1 MKKKSIIS
9 RRLCRS
15 NDDQI
20 EKNLL
25 ILSLPIPLIIYRET
39 DCAGKE
45 IKLAEIGIW

>member
-1 MKKKSIIS
+1 MT
-9 RRLCRS
+9 
-15 NDDQI
+15 NQI

-45 IKLAEIGIW
+45 IKLVEIGIW